1 MIGVVVSES
10 GRLKCDMVGRFYK
23 PPANSPKTKPYLV
36 SGHYGRPQVSVIGV
50 VDSEMWRLNCHR
62 VGRFF

>member
-10 GRLKCDMVGRFYK
+10 TRLNCDMVGRFYR
-23 PPANSPKTKPYLV
+23 PPSQPSLV

-62 VGRFF
+62 AGRFF